1 MIQRLIVLAA
11 IVSAS
16 ALVGAQPSAQH
27 HHHHQHDASAST
39 PHAAGASYAGEQL
52 RDIKSLS
59 PQEQAAW
66 LEGQGAG
73 LAKAAELNSFPGPMH
88 VLEHAR
94 GLGLSAA
101 QENDSRRLMARHKAE
116 VRALGTELVAAERR
130 LDDLFR
136 TRRATAGEVSDLTQ
150 RIGALQ
156 GRIRA
161 AHLVT
166 HLEQTRMLSAQQIA
180 AYDRLRGY
188 GR

>member
-1 MIQRLIVLAA
+1 MIKRLFLLAA
-11 IVSAS
+11 VVSAP
-16 ALVGAQPSAQH
+16 AFANAQAFAQH
-27 HHHHQHDASAST
+27 HHHNVPT
-39 PHAAGASYAGEQL
+39 GPHTSGSSYSGEQT

-73 LAKAAELNSFPGPMH
+73 MAKAAELNSYPGPMH

-94 GLGLSAA
+94 GLGLSAS
-101 QENDSRRLMARHKAE
+101 QEAESRQLMERHKTE
-116 VRALGTELVAAERR
+116 VRTLGAEFVAAERR

-136 TRRATAGEVSDLTQ
+136 TRRATAGEVRELTQ
-150 RIGALQ
+150 QIGALQ
-156 GRIRA
+156 ARIRA

-166 HLEQTRMLSAQQIA
+166 HLEQTRMLSRDQIA